1 MEPPFDNNL
10 ASIADSLGIG
20 LYQRFSLTEASLFL
34 RCPLSA
40 LKKLQSQKKIGYIA
54 VPGGEVHFFGYQLL
68 EYLLTSI
75 EDQSSPQPQIPTEDR
90 IVRIKEVQSLTGLS
104 RTSLWREERA
114 GRLPSR
120 VALCSGS
127 VGWRLSDIQEWIR
140 SRK

>member
-1 MEPPFDNNL
+1 M
-10 ASIADSLGIG
+10 
-20 LYQRFSLTEASLFL
+20 
-34 RCPLSA
+34 
-40 LKKLQSQKKIGYIA
+40 
-54 VPGGEVHFFGYQLL
+54 
-68 EYLLTSI
+68 